1 MTDLQLLYNYKYCG
15 SGFQSTALYVGIT
28 LLIVYSAVPY
38 FCILVVYGDQII
50 IISTIKWC

>member
-15 SGFQSTALYVGIT
+15 SGFQSTALYVGMT